1 LPKGRLELE
10 NGGKF
15 TGFSVSLYSSDS
27 LSYRKFSMPAPGL
40 PPPVLLVDDDPGVVE
55 ILRAWLSDAGYR
67 VETSAGGIEALDLL
81 EHWTSGIVLGDLNM
95 PAMDGLS
102 LCRALRAPGR
112 TWSPYF
118 VMLTGD
124 DDPSVIEAVFQAG
137 ADDFV
142 RKPVGRVE
150 LLGRLRAAVRLS
162 RLSEDARER
171 TSDEMERRLHQAGL
185 SELKE
190 VVATLAHDL
199 RTPIG
204 ALRATAEML
213 VWKSSGCSPELAA
226 GLERMVSLSVHL
238 AETVTDVADAFVC
251 DDLAPLRES
260 WKRFDAVAECLR
272 TIDLVHAKVP
282 AGVVVVPPSP
292 QDVVD
297 LLGNAPGLRRL
308 VMNLLSNALR
318 ATTEGEV
325 RLSVSQA
332 ADPTW
337 VEIAVQDSGG
347 GIPPELLPHLG
358 EPLMLSSGSNLVKR
372 SVRGAGLGLAIC
384 RRLVA
389 QHGGRMMVSSQ
400 PGSGTL
406 VRVWLRRDLSEPLLE
421 SDYCRLDTEVLE

>member
-1 LPKGRLELE
+1 
-10 NGGKF
+10 
-15 TGFSVSLYSSDS
+15 
-27 LSYRKFSMPAPGL
+27 MPVPGL
-40 PPPVLLVDDDPGVVE
+40 PPPVLLVDDDSGVAE
-55 ILRAWLSDAGYR
+55 SLRHWISEAGYR
-67 VETSAGGIEALDLL
+67 IQTCPGGLEALDLL
-81 EHWTSGIVLGDLNM
+81 EGWTSGIVLGDLNM
-95 PAMDGLS
+95 PGMDGLS

-162 RLSEDARER
+162 RLSDDVRER
-171 TSDEMERRLHQAGL
+171 TADEMERRLHQASL
-185 SELKE
+185 SELKD

-204 ALRATAEML
+204 ALRTTAEML
-213 VWKSSGCSPELAA
+213 VWKAARATPELAA
-226 GLERMVSLSVHL
+226 GLDRMVALSIHL

-251 DDLAPLRES
+251 DDLDPLRES
-260 WKRFDAVAECLR
+260 WKPFDAVAECRR

-282 AGVVVVPPSP
+282 AGVVVVPPASEEA
-292 QDVVD
+292 VD
-297 LLGNAPGLRRL
+297 LVGNAPGLRRL

-325 RLSVSQA
+325 RLSVCPA
-332 ADPTW
+332 ADPSW
-337 VEIAVQDSGG
+337 IELSLQDTGG
-347 GIPPELLPHLG
+347 GIPPDLLPHLG

-389 QHGGRMMVSSQ
+389 QHGGRMLVSSR
-400 PGSGTL
+400 PGTGTL
-406 VRVWLRRDLSEPLLE
+406 VRVWLRRDLPEPLLD
-421 SDYCRLDTEVLE
+421 SDHCRLDTEVLE

>member
-1 LPKGRLELE
+1 
-10 NGGKF
+10 
-15 TGFSVSLYSSDS
+15 
-27 LSYRKFSMPAPGL
+27 MPVVGL

-55 ILRAWLSDAGYR
+55 LLRLWIAEAGYGIR
-67 VETSAGGIEALDLL
+67 SCSGGLEALDLL
-81 EHWTSGIVLGDLNM
+81 ETWHSGIVVGDLNM
-95 PAMDGLS
+95 PGMDGLS

-112 TWSPYF
+112 SWSPYF

-162 RLSEDARER
+162 RLADDARER
-171 TSDEMERRLHQAGL
+171 TSDEMERRLHQASL
-185 SELKE
+185 SELKD

-204 ALRATAEML
+204 ALRTTAEML
-213 VWKSSGCSPELAA
+213 VWKASGAAPELAA
-226 GLERMVSLSVHL
+226 GLDRMVALSIHL

-251 DDLAPLRES
+251 DDLDPLRES
-260 WKRFDAVAECLR
+260 WKPFDVVAECLR

-282 AGVVVVPPSP
+282 SGVLVVPPSP
-292 QDVVD
+292 GETVE
-297 LLGNAPGLRRL
+297 LRGNAPGIRRL

-325 RLSVSQA
+325 RLSVTPA

-337 VEIAVQDSGG
+337 VEIALQDSGG
-347 GIPPELLPHLG
+347 GISPDLLPHLG
-358 EPLMLSSGSNLVKR
+358 QPLMLSSGSKLVKR

-389 QHGGRMMVSSQ
+389 QHGGRMMVSSR

-406 VRVWLRRDLSEPLLE
+406 VRVWLRRDLPEPLLD
-421 SDYCRLDTEVLE
+421 SDHCRLDTEVLE